1 MRGWRECELS
11 APTKD
16 SCLFWHLHSFV
27 FFPLVNQATLYQ
39 HSWHVR
45 VLHTDI
51 SRRKAACEV
60 VGSSSKEP
68 SQRSKV
74 GKIDQRK
81 VHTLLTSSSAT
92 LRILTPFWK
101 AQMAQEHGRGR
112 ILFIFFAPRETEW
125 NLTSGSSE
133 SESDS
138 VLPKKKGEK
147 WQACILAR
155 FWKNT
160 KCSSLEICSA
170 KINA

>member
-1 MRGWRECELS
+1 MEGVWAFRSNKGQLS
-11 APTKD
+11 VLTPSFIWFFSPCQSGNTVPTQLACSSITYRYKQKED
-16 SCLFWHLHSFV
+16 SVW
-27 FFPLVNQATLYQ
+27 
-39 HSWHVR
+39 
-45 VLHTDI
+45 
-51 SRRKAACEV
+51 V

-74 GKIDQRK
+74 GKIDQWK

-112 ILFIFFAPRETEW
+112 IYFFFCTKGDWMKFNIRLEWIWIWFCFTKKRE
-125 NLTSGSSE
+125 
-133 SESDS
+133 
-138 VLPKKKGEK
+138 EK
-147 WQACILAR
+147 WPACILAR

>member
-1 MRGWRECELS
+1 MEGVWAFCSNKGQLS
-11 APTKD
+11 VLTP
-16 SCLFWHLHSFV
+16 SFIC

-112 ILFIFFAPRETEW
+112 ILFFFCTKGDWMKFNIRLEW
-125 NLTSGSSE
+125 IWIWFCFT
-133 SESDS
+133 
-138 VLPKKKGEK
+138 KKKRRKMTSLYLGSFLEK
-147 WQACILAR
+147 YKMQQSGDMQR
-155 FWKNT
+155 
-160 KCSSLEICSA
+160 
-170 KINA
+170 

>member
-1 MRGWRECELS
+1 MECELS
-11 APTKD
+11 APAKD
-16 SCLFWHLHSFV
+16 SCLFWHLHSFG

-51 SRRKAACEV
+51 SRRKAACEI

-74 GKIDQRK
+74 GKIDQWK

-112 ILFIFFAPRETEW
+112 FFFFFFAPRETEW

-138 VLPKKKGEK
+138 VLPKKKK
-147 WQACILAR
+147 
-155 FWKNT
+155 KND
-160 KCSSLEICSA
+160 KPVSWLVSG
-170 KINA
+170 KIQNAAVWRYAALRLMANE

>member
-11 APTKD
+11 APAKD
-16 SCLFWHLHSFV
+16 SCLFWHLHSFG

-51 SRRKAACEV
+51 SRREAACEI

-74 GKIDQRK
+74 GKIDQWK

-112 ILFIFFAPRETEW
+112 FFFFFFCTKGDWMKFNIRLEW
-125 NLTSGSSE
+125 IWIWFCFT
-133 SESDS
+133 
-138 VLPKKKGEK
+138 KKKEEK

-170 KINA
+170 KING